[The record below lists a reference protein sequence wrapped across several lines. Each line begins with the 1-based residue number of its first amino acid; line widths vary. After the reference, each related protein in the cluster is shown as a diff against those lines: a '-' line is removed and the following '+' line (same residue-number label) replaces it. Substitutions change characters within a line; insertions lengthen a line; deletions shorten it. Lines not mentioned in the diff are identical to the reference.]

1 MVKDQAMLPNLMFHA
16 LAAALEQLT
25 VDICIVPSLMAVM
38 FEGVEIHRD
47 RLVTEF
53 DTSYEKQLLLK
64 CLDDCEGVCVCY

>member
-1 MVKDQAMLPNLMFHA
+1 MHLLQPLI
-16 LAAALEQLT
+16 EQLT
-25 VDICIVPSLMAVM
+25 VDIAPSLMAVM

-47 RLVTEF
+47 QLVTEF